1 MGTGSV
7 RDLVDAPTDLR
18 FDGDLFPP
26 LIGANVGAE
35 AGTDDPCA

>member
-1 MGTGSV
+1 MGTGRV
-7 RDLVDAPTDLR
+7 TDLADAPTDLR
-18 FDGDLFPP
+18 FDGDLFP